1 MNLTARNKT
10 KREEIVSAIR
20 VSFGTIL
27 VCKLEEDINELL
39 LLCNHPKRLLAMED
53 KVLLKERAERAAE
66 GLVKYLVRDIEHAA
80 ECLTVKTV
88 SEHLQRFA
96 KV

>member
-1 MNLTARNKT
+1 MNLTARNKA

-27 VCKLEEDINELL
+27 VCKLEEDINEVL

-53 KVLLKERAERAAE
+53 KVLPKERAERAAE
-66 GLVKYLVRDIEHAA
+66 GLVKYLARDIEHA
-80 ECLTVKTV
+80 ECLTGKTV